1 MDRQT
6 IIELIEREERK
17 QVERKGYTP
26 EHDAQHTGM
35 DWQAILAQEVGGVAT
50 AALND
55 NVGIGPAIIKVAAVC
70 LKALAAY
77 PWPDTVAKLAAQPA
91 SNV

>member
-55 NVGIGPAIIKVAAVC
+55 NRGMVPSIVKVLAVGI
-70 LKALAAY
+70 KALAAY
-77 PWPDTVAKLAAQPA
+77 PWPDTVAKLAASGPLFD
-91 SNV
+91 